1 LGAFWYLEH
10 SEIVPGATGRR
21 GGRFHMNPGSPVLVG
36 MAVLTDKK
44 LTGVTVFGNTPDI
57 V

>member
-1 LGAFWYLEH
+1 
-10 SEIVPGATGRR
+10 
-21 GGRFHMNPGSPVLVG
+21 MNPGSPVLVG
-36 MAVLTDKK
+36 MAVLTDEK